1 MPHPDQQVWPP
12 PPAPDPVGSS
22 TQPIPALPSAGPL
35 PQRSQDRPAQDR
47 SASNDSAAVP
57 PPRKPRLVL
66 QGLGAVL
73 ALAVTVGGITYDD
86 YRAYR
91 VRTGANEIT
100 QTHVVQPGQAIT
112 VKHIS
117 WKASVEAIP
126 SLPDGKK
133 AGPGT
138 TYMKIVITRAAADQE
153 GTVKTGGPKK
163 MRLEDRLGRS
173 WAIEVGDDALG
184 GDDKLEIGR
193 AYPITAFARVP
204 AAQAQEVE
212 LVLRPSNYRSDVPT
226 EKLMTTKTDPEDV
239 ELRFKR

>member
-1 MPHPDQQVWPP
+1 M
-12 PPAPDPVGSS
+12 GSS

-35 PQRSQDRPAQDR
+35 PQPPPQRSQDRSAQDQ
-47 SASNDSAAVP
+47 SASNDSSAAVP
-57 PPRKPRLVL
+57 PPRKPRIVL

-73 ALAVTVGGITYDD
+73 ALAVTLGAMTYDD
-86 YRAYR
+86 YRVYR

-112 VKHIS
+112 LKHIS
-117 WKASVEAIP
+117 WKASVEAVP

-153 GTVKTGGPKK
+153 GTVKTAKPGK

-173 WAIEVGDDALG
+173 WAIEVGDDAVRG
-184 GDDKLEIGR
+184 DKLEIGR
-193 AYPITAFARVP
+193 PYPITAFARVP

-226 EKLMTTKTDPEDV
+226 EKLTTTHTDPDDV